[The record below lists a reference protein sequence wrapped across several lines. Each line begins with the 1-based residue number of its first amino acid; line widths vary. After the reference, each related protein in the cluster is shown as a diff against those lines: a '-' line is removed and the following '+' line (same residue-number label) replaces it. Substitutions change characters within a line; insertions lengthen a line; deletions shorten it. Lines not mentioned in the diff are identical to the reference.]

1 MHSKYFFIIGILLPE
16 NPTAVCNEIKQ
27 KLGISTMIVDAND
40 FGQEMLGK
48 SDDIA
53 YTDEQLV
60 GNLTAEADEVIKLSN
75 KVFSALRLPSKSSF
89 TS

>member
-53 YTDEQLV
+53 YTDEQLCAMIKDNPA
-60 GNLTAEADEVIKLSN
+60 GQGKELTPFILIREK
-75 KVFSALRLPSKSSF
+75 K
-89 TS
+89 